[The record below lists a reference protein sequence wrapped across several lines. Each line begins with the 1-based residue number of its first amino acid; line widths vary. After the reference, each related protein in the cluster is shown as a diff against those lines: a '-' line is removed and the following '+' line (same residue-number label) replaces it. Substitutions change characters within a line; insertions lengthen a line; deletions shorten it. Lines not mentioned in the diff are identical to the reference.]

1 MGLFSDILKSDETL
15 FKNPV
20 ALEFSFQPKLI
31 KYREEK
37 QHYIASCIK
46 PLLQERD
53 GRNLIITG
61 KPGVGKTVCLKH
73 VLGELEEEYSE
84 EIFCIYVNCW
94 KKDSPFKMVSEICEQ
109 VGYKWVHNKR
119 IDELIKAAAT
129 IINKKSA
136 VFVFD
141 EIDKLQDHLVI
152 YNLLEEIYKKSLI
165 LITNDDGFLSKL
177 DQRVKSRLMP
187 NTLKFEPYS
196 LIQTSGILKQRVE
209 WAFYEEVFNE
219 EILELISKKT
229 FENEDI
235 RLGLFLL
242 KESAEMAEG
251 FAKRKVELDHVN
263 QSLEKINEFKT
274 KDLNYLDKKKQYL
287 LELVKKNNGKTIN
300 EIFKI
305 YQDEGGSQ
313 TYRTFHRKVKDLES
327 KKLLQLK
334 EEFRGSFGRVT
345 IVEYDTNKK
354 INEF

>member
-61 KPGVGKTVCLKH
+61 KRGVGKTVCLKH

-196 LIQTSGILKQRVE
+196 LIQTSGILK
-209 WAFYEEVFNE
+209 

-251 FAKRKVELDHVN
+251 FAKKPIIISN
-263 QSLEKINEFKT
+263 
-274 KDLNYLDKKKQYL
+274 
-287 LELVKKNNGKTIN
+287 
-300 EIFKI
+300 
-305 YQDEGGSQ
+305 
-313 TYRTFHRKVKDLES
+313 
-327 KKLLQLK
+327 
-334 EEFRGSFGRVT
+334 
-345 IVEYDTNKK
+345 
-354 INEF
+354 

>member
-84 EIFCIYVNCW
+84 DIFCIYVNCW
-94 KKDSPFKMVSEICEQ
+94 KKDSPFKMVSDICEQ

-209 WAFYEEVFNE
+209 WVFYE

-263 QSLEKINEFKT
+263 QSLE
-274 KDLNYLDKKKQYL
+274 KKKQYL